1 MMIKPNIH
9 IMLHDIQKHLVNII
23 SFYSNMFIKNYHPP
37 ISKGFIKK
45 KKKKHVQLL
54 THRNDNRS
62 YLNL

>member
-37 ISKGFIKK
+37 ISKGLFKK
-45 KKKKHVQLL
+45 KKK
-54 THRNDNRS
+54 NMFS
-62 YLNL
+62 S